1 MKFEGKVAIITGAAR
16 GMGYSH
22 CLSFAKEGADIAAVD
37 ICENIDGIY
46 ELSSD
51 LKNVISEVESIG
63 RKAIGV
69 KCDVRNANEVKSMVD
84 KVISE
89 FGRIDILVNN
99 AGIEA
104 FNYTW
109 EIPEEEWDKVVD
121 VDLKG
126 VFLCCKY
133 VVPKMIEKK
142 SGKIVNIS
150 SIYGSQAAGMVS
162 HYCAAKFGV
171 VGFTQSLAQEVAEH
185 NINVNAVGP
194 GFINTAMADA
204 EAPIFA
210 PLMGLS
216 PDTYYEE
223 AVKQVSLFGREIT
236 PQDISNAVIWLSSE
250 ESRNVTGQ
258 FILVDGGH
266 V

>member
-1 MKFEGKVAIITGAAR
+1 MKFEGKVAIVTGAAR

-22 CLSFAKEGADIAAVD
+22 CLALAREGADIVAAD
-37 ICENIDGIY
+37 ICGNIEGIY

-51 LKNVISEVESIG
+51 LENVLAEIKKLG
-63 RKAIGV
+63 RKAVAV
-69 KCDVRNANEVKSMVD
+69 KCDVSKGDDVKAMVD
-84 KVISE
+84 KALAE
-89 FGRIDILVNN
+89 FGKIDILVNN

-104 FNYTW
+104 FHYTW
-109 EIPEEEWDKVVD
+109 EIPEDEWDKILD

-126 VFLCCKY
+126 AFLCCKY
-133 VVPKMIEKK
+133 VLPHMIKQK

-150 SIYGSQAAGMVS
+150 SIYGYQGAPMVA

-171 VGFTQSLAQEVAEH
+171 VGFTESLAREVAEH

-194 GFINTAMADA
+194 GFINTKMANA

-210 PLMGLS
+210 PMMGL
-216 PDTYYEE
+216 TTENYYKE
-223 AVKQVSLFGREIT
+223 AIKQFSLFAREIT
-236 PQDISNAVIWLSSE
+236 PQDVSNAVVWLASE
-250 ESRNVTGQ
+250 ESRNITGQ

>member
-1 MKFEGKVAIITGAAR
+1 MRFDGKVAVITGAAR
-16 GMGYSH
+16 GMGFSH

-37 ICENIDGIY
+37 ICDNIEGIY

-51 LKNVISEVESIG
+51 LNNVVNEIKKLG
-63 RKAIGV
+63 RKAIGI
-69 KCDVRNANEVKSMVD
+69 KCDVRKADEVQNMVNEVVK
-84 KVISE
+84 E
-89 FGRIDILVNN
+89 FGSIDILVNN

-109 EIPEEEWDKVVD
+109 DIPIEEWDKVLD

-133 VVPKMIEKK
+133 VAPIMIEKK

-150 SIYGSQAAGMVS
+150 SIYGSQAAPMVS

-171 VGFTQSLAQEVAEH
+171 VGFTQSLSQELAAY

-194 GFINTAMADA
+194 GFVNTSMADA
-204 EAPIFA
+204 EAPVFA

-216 PDTYYEE
+216 PESYYEE
-223 AVKQVSLFGREIT
+223 AVKQVSLFAREIT
-236 PQDISNAVIWLSSE
+236 PQDISNAVVWLSSE

>member
-1 MKFEGKVAIITGAAR
+1 VKFEGKVAVITGAAR
-16 GMGYSH
+16 GMGFSH

-37 ICENIDGIY
+37 ICENIEGIY

-51 LKNVISEVESIG
+51 LENVINEVKKLG
-63 RKAIGV
+63 RKALGI
-69 KCDVRNANEVKSMVD
+69 KCDVRKADQVQEMVE
-84 KVISE
+84 KVIKE
-89 FGRIDILVNN
+89 FGSIDILVNN

-104 FNYTW
+104 FNNTW
-109 EIPEEEWDKVVD
+109 DIPVEEWEKVID

-150 SIYGSQAAGMVS
+150 SIYGSQAAPMVS

-171 VGFTQSLAQEVAEH
+171 VGFTQSLAGEVAEY

-194 GFINTAMADA
+194 GFINTKMADA

-210 PLMGLS
+210 PLMGLA
-216 PDTYYEE
+216 PDKYYEE
-223 AVKQVSLFGREIT
+223 AIQQVSLFRREIT
-236 PQDISNAVIWLSSE
+236 PQDISNAVVWLSSE

-258 FILVDGGH
+258 LILVDGGH